1 MYNSKIFEV
10 LWTSINP
17 QQILISEGIN
27 PQATPWEPGETSAGL
42 RERRGLGAF
51 GPQPFAARRI
61 EEGGDRAGWG
71 EELTETCG
79 CTTMY
84 CIPIYIYIKH
94 TYIQAWTCA
103 CICII
108 IYSMWLYMHTHI
120 CIYIYSIYIY
130 VHTHI
135 YIYLYIHIQKKHDTP
150 GCMFY

>member
-1 MYNSKIFEV
+1 MNFNKPPANLNLRRDKSPSHTLGTGRNV
-10 LWTSINP
+10 SRSSWATRTWRLWTSAICC
-17 QQILISEGIN
+17 
-27 PQATPWEPGETSAGL
+27 TPH
-42 RERRGLGAF
+42 RRRRGQGWVRWGAY
-51 GPQPFAARRI
+51 
-61 EEGGDRAGWG
+61 GDMW
-71 EELTETCG
+71 
-79 CTTMY
+79 MY
-84 CIPIYIYIKH
+84 NDVLHTHIYIYIKH